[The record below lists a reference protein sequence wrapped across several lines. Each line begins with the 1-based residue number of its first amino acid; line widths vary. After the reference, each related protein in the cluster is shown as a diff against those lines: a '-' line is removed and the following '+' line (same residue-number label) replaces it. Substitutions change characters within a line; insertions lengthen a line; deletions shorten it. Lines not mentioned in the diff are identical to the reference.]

1 MYLKKLDF
9 LYSLSTLQ
17 KTEILGTAK
26 ILRKLL
32 EKENEKKNNNKG
44 KIQN

>member
-1 MYLKKLDF
+1 MHLKKLDF

-32 EKENEKKNNNKG
+32 EKENKKKKNKG
-44 KIQN
+44 KIKN